1 MKRNNKVAP
10 ISDIVKKSE
19 DTPGNVKFVKN
30 DPKSQNDC
38 DNKKKDKI
46 ITTNI
51 IKHVKNKVKHFSL
64 KIKTTSNNMDPKIK
78 KKTFEISVGS
88 KSNHNKSEQMEQINN
103 EDNDKGQQFNS
114 ETETFEEIQLELIA
128 LDKEIHQLRLITNDN
143 YSKSLGF
150 KVGLIMQLLFKLINY
165 LD

>member
-1 MKRNNKVAP
+1 
-10 ISDIVKKSE
+10 
-19 DTPGNVKFVKN
+19 
-30 DPKSQNDC
+30 
-38 DNKKKDKI
+38 
-46 ITTNI
+46 
-51 IKHVKNKVKHFSL
+51 
-64 KIKTTSNNMDPKIK
+64 MDPKIK